1 MGKTAIFGGT
11 FNPIHNGHLKLI
23 EVCCKAMGIEKAVL
37 IPANVPPH
45 KATQQLAPNADRLA
59 MCQIAAKALP
69 CLSVSDMELNAEGKS
84 YTVLTMRRLKQA
96 FPDEKFYFVMGTD
109 MFLSFDRWYHWQ
121 EILDYCDLC
130 VSVRRKNEY
139 PSLERKRDEL
149 YAACPGLRA
158 DCIHTV
164 EADCIEISST
174 ELRRMLADGNADA
187 KRYLPAGVYDYIR
200 EHRLY
205 EQEKEG

>member
-11 FNPIHNGHLKLI
+11 FNPVHSGHLKLI
-23 EVCCKAMGIEKAVL
+23 EVCCKALGIEKAVL

-45 KATQQLAPNADRLA
+45 KIAKQLAPNADRLA
-59 MCQIAAKALP
+59 MCQLAARSLP
-69 CLSVSDMELNAEGKS
+69 YLSVSDMELNAEGKS
-84 YTVLTMRRLKQA
+84 YTVLTMRRLRQA

-109 MFLSFDRWYHWQ
+109 MFLSFDRWYCWQ
-121 EILDYCDLC
+121 EILDYCDIC
-130 VSVRRKNEY
+130 VSVRRENEY
-139 PSLERKRDEL
+139 PGLERKRDEL
-149 YAACPGLRA
+149 YAAYPDLRA

-164 EADCIEISST
+164 KADCIEISST
-174 ELRRMLADGNADA
+174 ALREMLENGDSRA
-187 KRYLPAGVYDYIR
+187 KQYLPEGVYDYIR